1 MNTIDAGQLRD
12 MIAAMAQRIG
22 DEREYLNR
30 LDAAV
35 GDGDHG
41 TAISTAFAAA
51 VDEIAALAEPTLGDI
66 WLATAKVLMNRM
78 GGASGAIFGTFFL
91 KGVALLRDTDRLSK
105 AEMGGL
111 LGAGLNGVKVRGR
124 ANVGDKTMVDAL
136 EPAVTAFAAAEDYAA
151 AWKTAA
157 AAARAGAESTREL
170 VAGQGRAKYLGERAK
185 GHTDPGAWTIALMF
199 EAIDAW
205 WAQERQ

>member
-66 WLATAKVLMNRM
+66 WLTTAKVLMNRM

-151 AWKTAA
+151 AWKAAA

-185 GHTDPGAWTIALMF
+185 GHIDPGAWTIALMF

>member
-1 MNTIDAGQLRD
+1 

-51 VDEIAALAEPTLGDI
+51 VEDIAALAEPTLGDI
-66 WLATAKVLMNRM
+66 WLTTAKVLMNRM

-151 AWKTAA
+151 AWKAAA

-185 GHTDPGAWTIALMF
+185 GHIDPGAWTIALMF

>member
-51 VDEIAALAEPTLGDI
+51 VEDIAALAEPTLGDI
-66 WLATAKVLMNRM
+66 WLTTAKVLMNRM

-151 AWKTAA
+151 AWKAAA

>member
-1 MNTIDAGQLRD
+1 
-12 MIAAMAQRIG
+12 
-22 DEREYLNR
+22 
-30 LDAAV
+30 
-35 GDGDHG
+35 
-41 TAISTAFAAA
+41 
-51 VDEIAALAEPTLGDI
+51 
-66 WLATAKVLMNRM
+66 MNRM

-91 KGVALLRDTDRLSK
+91 RGVAGLRDIESLSK
-105 AEMGGL
+105 VEMDAL
-111 LGAGLNGVKVRGR
+111 LVAGLDGVKARGK
-124 ANVGDKTMVDAL
+124 AIVGDKTMVDAL

-151 AWKTAA
+151 AWKAAA

-185 GHTDPGAWTIALMF
+185 GHIDPGAWTIALMF

>member
-78 GGASGAIFGTFFL
+78 GGVSGAIFGTFFL

-151 AWKTAA
+151 AWKAAA